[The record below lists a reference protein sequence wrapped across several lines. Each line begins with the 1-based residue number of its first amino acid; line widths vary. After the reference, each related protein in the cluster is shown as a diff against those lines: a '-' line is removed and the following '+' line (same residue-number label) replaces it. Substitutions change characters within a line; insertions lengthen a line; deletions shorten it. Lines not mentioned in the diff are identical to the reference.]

1 MFLNIWHQWV
11 FCRDFKNLLFNMRRY
26 TLNFNYLIANF
37 VSLLKIGL
45 LRRLRFIRIPKTA
58 VYIRLL
64 SVLYKHGLLR
74 TFRVEF
80 GYIVVYFKFKNGQPI
95 GKLTLI
101 SRPGK
106 RARWTLGYLAN
117 NYNKN
122 NFSGFYII
130 SSQKGFI
137 TSDYSLL
144 DGHKCGEVLIKVE
157 FN

>member
-1 MFLNIWHQWV
+1 
-11 FCRDFKNLLFNMRRY
+11 MRKY

-45 LRRLRFIRIPKTA
+45 LRKLRFIRIPKTA

-64 SVLYKHGLLR
+64 MVLYKSGLLR
-74 TFRVEF
+74 TFRVESS
-80 GYIVVYFKFKNGQPI
+80 YIVVYFKFNHGQPI
-95 GKLTLI
+95 GKLTLV

-106 RARWTLGYLAN
+106 RVQWKLGHLAN
-117 NYNKN
+117 HYNKN

-130 SSQKGFI
+130 STQTGFV

-144 DGHKCGEVLIKVE
+144 TGHKGGEVLIKVE
-157 FN
+157 I